1 MILGGDDLT
10 DHGGASGGVNNT
22 GWLYIQRALENI
34 KPNVRRSN
42 NNSVAA
48 LGSADTGSGAG
59 AAIKSAATAAGLGV
73 TYYNGGSNITA
84 FFSSLRGGQTRPAII
99 WISGTDASNDL
110 NDDPTEGTALQANAT
125 TIADFVNSG
134 GGLLSH
140 GTDYRWLSG
149 LLPGATTV
157 DNSAQDLQLTP
168 EGRAAFPGITENDVN
183 AGPWH
188 NYFQG
193 DLGGL
198 NVLARSSTVQDA
210 AGNNAAVIIG
220 GSSVQLPGSITL
232 EPSSGENAVG
242 TIHTVTATVRNT
254 TGAVQAGVQVTFV
267 VTAGPNV
274 GVRGTGTT
282 DANGQARFTWTGS
295 GGPGEDTVQA
305 SFVDAG
311 GNTQTVTAVK
321 RWVGPMVAGVTLQ
334 RPASVAPLPPRPA
347 LASVKSVSP
356 ASSRRSSELPATGRE
371 LGRLLT
377 LAGGLVMGGVGLLAL
392 ARRRRLV

>member
-1 MILGGDDLT
+1 M
-10 DHGGASGGVNNT
+10 
-22 GWLYIQRALENI
+22 QRALENI
-34 KPNVRRSN
+34 KPNVRRANDN
-42 NNSVAA
+42 NVAA

-73 TYYNGGSNITA
+73 TYYNGGANITA
-84 FFSSLRGGQTRPAII
+84 FFSSLRAGLTNPAII
-99 WISGTDASNDL
+99 WISGDDASNDL
-110 NDDPTEGTALQANAT
+110 SDDPTEGAALQANAT

-149 LLPGATTV
+149 LLPGASTV
-157 DNSAQDLQLTP
+157 NSGGGALQLTP
-168 EGRAAFPGITENDVN
+168 EGVAAFPGITQSDIN

-188 NYFQG
+188 NHFEG

-198 NVLARSSTVQDA
+198 NVLARSSTVRDA

-220 GSSVQLPGSITL
+220 GSSVRLPGSIAL
-232 EPSSGENAVG
+232 EPSTAENAVG
-242 TIHTVTATVRNT
+242 TAHTVTATVRNN
-254 TGAVQAGVQVTFV
+254 TGAVQGGVQVTFV
-267 VTAGPNV
+267 ITAGPNA

-282 DANGQARFTWTGS
+282 DANGQARFTWTGG

-311 GNTQTVTAVK
+311 GNTQTVTALK
-321 RWVGPMVAGVTLQ
+321 RWTGPTVAGVTLES
-334 RPASVAPLPPRPA
+334 PASVAPIALRPGLPSAEP
-347 LASVKSVSP
+347 VS
-356 ASSRRSSELPATGRE
+356 AATSTRSDELPATGME

-377 LAGGLVMGGVGLLAL
+377 LAGGLVMGGVGLVAM